1 MTCGKQRGESGEG
14 AVDGLHLKTTGSL
27 PIKRPITHNR
37 LQNTHTL
44 YRTQREVTYSL
55 IKGYTQFLVENINHF
70 LKKI

>member
-1 MTCGKQRGESGEG
+1 MTCGKQRGENGEG

-44 YRTQREVTYSL
+44 YTEHNVRSFTHLLKDKQDFLLRT
-55 IKGYTQFLVENINHF
+55 
-70 LKKI
+70 